1 MKRYKHLG
9 KGILA
14 LGLAFSAAVA
24 GAFDSS
30 VVDNPLAEARE
41 VLWTTLRDR
50 FFCEKTEMLYDVLW
64 QADDGTVSATA
75 CLPTPAEAARQYPN
89 PCSWGTGLQ
98 DCVFNGGPY
107 LAVALARGDRV
118 AAQSIF
124 RGLRRCAEVSGVP
137 GFVAR
142 GVLPS
147 DGKGYYINSS
157 RDVWTLFVFYLW
169 RYYHSDLCDAPTR
182 ETIRRLV
189 VDVARYAES
198 CVRPENGYNMLR
210 ADGKVGLA
218 TQMWVKNPKC
228 RPWTDKAGWDFFEG
242 LRVHEA
248 LRLPMFYAA
257 AFDLSGDVHWREMA
271 LRYLDD
277 GIAMAGGKI
286 GPDIRASVLNQ
297 MQLSNRLLW
306 ETETDPDRKARLLR
320 LLNRAADIA
329 RDHVTT
335 RLAQDFA
342 AGKWQVSKPIPDWHK
357 AGFRSR
363 NWGDGG
369 VLNGYRYDIP
379 DQPVFSIE
387 DGYVEASHA
396 LLVQA
401 MTPDRKIDGRT
412 LRLFREATEQMDF
425 SEVAC
430 ANAVNALL
438 AMYQKGLDAALAAAV
453 TESASAADPVVVQSS
468 SNGYNAWPIVQTVG
482 EKIICAYSRGTA
494 HHIAQGVRGV
504 YARVSSDGGAT
515 WGDEVTVANDAAYGE
530 VAIGRG
536 LDVNGA
542 MLLWV
547 RCWGGADPH
556 HDLYRTTDGVSFEKI
571 ATPALD
577 PVPMQIT
584 DIFAVP
590 GVGLMCLWF
599 SDGYA
604 SGSVR
609 SWGKLVSADNGLTWT
624 RTTVETGLVTDEW
637 PTEPSGVWL
646 GDGKILVIARCEGA
660 DRQFQIVSTDSGATW
675 TKRQTNITDVR
686 MSTPSLVYDAT
697 KGLVSNYYY
706 QRGAK
711 MLKRRVALAADVF
724 GHPDQW
730 PQPELLYTGEESV
743 AIDAGNVNVTV
754 MSDGTHLATTYTG
767 TSSNTKVIALAVATP
782 SRPGV
787 LMGSMRPGVHV
798 KAEPESFFGEIE
810 FQNITVNGV
819 EQSLVR

>member
-1 MKRYKHLG
+1 MKIQNVLLVA
-9 KGILA
+9 GILLFGLMSA
-14 LGLAFSAAVA
+14 RAEGLVGDGAHDEMVVVCPLQSGRGDLGGS
-24 GAFDSS
+24 
-30 VVDNPLAEARE
+30 LAEARE
-41 VLWTTLRDR
+41 VLWTTLRER

-64 QADDGTVSATA
+64 RADDGTVSATA
-75 CLPTPAEAARQYPN
+75 CLPTPEEAARQYPN

-107 LAVALARGDRV
+107 LAVALARGDRE

-147 DGKGYYINSS
+147 DGKGYYYNSS

-169 RYYHSDLCDAPTR
+169 RYYHSDLCDAPTK

-198 CVRPENGYNMLR
+198 CVRPENRYNMLR

-218 TQMWVKNPKC
+218 TQMWLKNPKC
-228 RPWTDKAGWDFFEG
+228 RPWTDKVGWDFFEG

-277 GIAMAGGKI
+277 GIAMAGGRI

-306 ETETDPDRKARLLR
+306 ETETDPDRKDRLLR

-335 RLAQDFA
+335 RLAHDFA
-342 AGKWQVSKPIPDWHK
+342 VGKWQVSKPIPDWHK

-401 MTPDRKIDGRT
+401 MTPDRQIDART

-438 AMYQKGLDAALAAAV
+438 AMYQKGLDAAL
-453 TESASAADPVVVQSS
+453 
-468 SNGYNAWPIVQTVG
+468 
-482 EKIICAYSRGTA
+482 
-494 HHIAQGVRGV
+494 
-504 YARVSSDGGAT
+504 
-515 WGDEVTVANDAAYGE
+515 
-530 VAIGRG
+530 
-536 LDVNGA
+536 
-542 MLLWV
+542 
-547 RCWGGADPH
+547 
-556 HDLYRTTDGVSFEKI
+556 
-571 ATPALD
+571 
-577 PVPMQIT
+577 
-584 DIFAVP
+584 
-590 GVGLMCLWF
+590 GVGVA
-599 SDGYA
+599 A
-604 SGSVR
+604 S
-609 SWGKLVSADNGLTWT
+609 
-624 RTTVETGLVTDEW
+624 
-637 PTEPSGVWL
+637 
-646 GDGKILVIARCEGA
+646 
-660 DRQFQIVSTDSGATW
+660 
-675 TKRQTNITDVR
+675 
-686 MSTPSLVYDAT
+686 
-697 KGLVSNYYY
+697 
-706 QRGAK
+706 
-711 MLKRRVALAADVF
+711 
-724 GHPDQW
+724 
-730 PQPELLYTGEESV
+730 
-743 AIDAGNVNVTV
+743 
-754 MSDGTHLATTYTG
+754 
-767 TSSNTKVIALAVATP
+767 

-787 LMGSMRPGVHV
+787 LP
-798 KAEPESFFGEIE
+798 
-810 FQNITVNGV
+810 
-819 EQSLVR
+819 